1 MHLREFAAAVDDA
14 DEALRRGEPTPR
26 TIYTAARTYAL
37 ASQLAADSPNV
48 RDRLPTSPRRVK
60 YENRAL
66 GLIRQALEK
75 TPAAERARFWRDVV
89 AADDALRPL
98 RPLRGFQ
105 QILVLAG
112 SPGH

>member
-1 MHLREFAAAVDDA
+1 VHLREFAAAVDDA

-37 ASQLAADSPNV
+37 ALQLAADSANV
-48 RDRLPTSPRRVK
+48 RDRLPTSPRRVN

-89 AADDALRPL
+89 AADDVLRPL

-105 QILVLAG
+105 QLLVLVG